1 MPQCRSL
8 CASALAGTV
17 CMLLVSAPVLAQN
30 SLLERAKGAARK
42 TELGK
47 GISRTA
53 LEAQMLDSKRI
64 SVEDRGLS
72 TLPVGPLT
80 FGIAAVEVKDNVG
93 VRLHAYLF
101 NPGAEAVSIPA
112 ADPELFVLVDSKGRR
127 LERVSGP
134 SVEGTEEGATEINV
148 PALERVL
155 VTSLFDDPK
164 ADGPTATLKV
174 GSLGMIAGIPV
185 HTSAAGSESGASSFW
200 SPSAA
205 RLAAPADTTRSEA
218 TPGDR

>member
-17 CMLLVSAPVLAQN
+17 CLLLVSAPVLAQN

-64 SVEDRGLS
+64 SVEDKGLS
-72 TLPVGPLT
+72 TLPVGSLT
-80 FGIAAVEVKDNVG
+80 FGIAAIEVKNDVG
-93 VRLHAYLF
+93 VRLHAYLL
-101 NPGAEAVSIPA
+101 NPGTEAVSIPVP
-112 ADPELFVLVDSKGRR
+112 DPELFVLVDSKGRR

-134 SVEGTEEGATEINV
+134 SVEGTEEGASEITV
-148 PALERVL
+148 PAMERVL
-155 VTSLFDDPK
+155 VTLLFDDPK

-174 GSLGMIAGIPV
+174 GSLGMISGIPV
-185 HTSAAGSESGASSFW
+185 HTSAAGSEAGAGSVW
-200 SPSAA
+200 SPSAP
-205 RLAAPADTTRSEA
+205 RRAAPADTVRSIP
-218 TPGDR
+218 TPGER